1 METHSIVEVSKS
13 SLAETFKWLFE
24 DDIRINGV
32 NPNKIS
38 IRKDNF
44 NKNWIKELINYRIK
58 MISWW

>member
-1 METHSIVEVSKS
+1 METHSIVGVSKS
-13 SLAETFKWLFE
+13 SLVENFKWIFE

-44 NKNWIKELINYRIK
+44 NKN
-58 MISWW
+58 

>member
-1 METHSIVEVSKS
+1 METHSIVGVSKS
-13 SLAETFKWLFE
+13 SLVEKFKWLFE

-44 NKNWIKELINYRIK
+44 NKN
-58 MISWW
+58 